1 MSPEA
6 ANTLS
11 KLGEKI
17 IRAASEGDSAALSR
31 YLEEQR
37 RFVDRHGQSMDRTTI
52 VDLQTTLEKALLSA
66 KIHRSGILHEIQ
78 ASHRSLGILQAY
90 QIAATL

>member
-17 IRAASEGDSAALSR
+17 IRAASEGNSESLSR

-37 RFVDRHGQSMDRTTI
+37 RFVESQGESMNQAAFAN
-52 VDLQTTLEKALLSA
+52 LQTTLEKALLSA
-66 KIHRSGILHEIQ
+66 KIHRNGILQAIQ
-78 ASHRSLGILQAY
+78 ANHRSLGILQAY
-90 QIAATL
+90 QIAASL

>member
-6 ANTLS
+6 ANMLS
-11 KLGEKI
+11 KLQEKI
-17 IRAASEGDSAALSR
+17 IRAASEGNSESLSR

-37 RFVDRHGQSMDRTTI
+37 RFVAVHVQSMDQEAI
-52 VDLQTTLEKALLSA
+52 AGLQTALEKALVSA
-66 KIHRSGILHEIQ
+66 KIHRSGILQEIQ
-78 ASHRSLGILQAY
+78 ANHRSLGVLHAY

>member
-17 IRAASEGDSAALSR
+17 IHAASEGDSAALSR

-37 RFVDRHGQSMDRTTI
+37 RFVDCHGQSMDRTAI
-52 VDLQTTLEKALLSA
+52 ADLKTTLEKALLSA

-78 ASHRSLGILQAY
+78 ASHRSLGILHAY

>member
-17 IRAASEGDSAALSR
+17 IRAASEGNSESLSR

-37 RFVDRHGQSMDRTTI
+37 RFVDVHVESMDQAAI
-52 VDLQTTLEKALLSA
+52 ANLQTALEKALVSA
-66 KIHRSGILHEIQ
+66 KIHRSGILQEIQ
-78 ASHRSLGILQAY
+78 ANHRSLGVLQAY
-90 QIAATL
+90 QIAGNP